1 MQLRMLAVF
10 VVTLVATSSSV
21 VARPVDAWLGPAN
34 ASYFSRDGG
43 VVPITPSGTL
53 ALGLPVRFRAEFAF
67 VAADVDPTTGQ
78 YIAPD
83 VAALWSVK
91 NSSSGWV
98 GEHESTGMNDTFGT
112 QYRLTLRRG
121 CESHRQR
128 RRSDLGES
136 DLQWRHA
143 SSAHLHKFQFNGSEV
158 IQAAKY
164 VSAGTVDRDAES
176 VTVGMGVKVNGEANF
191 LLIKKGGEVEGSA
204 QVASKI
210 TRRCC
215 KFVPAPGAVPVRV
228 KRCG

>member
-1 MQLRMLAVF
+1 MHLRMLAVF
-10 VVTLVATSSSV
+10 AVALVATSSS
-21 VARPVDAWLGPAN
+21 AAALCGDSSHGISN
-34 ASYFSRDGG
+34 ASLFSRDGG
-43 VVPITPSGTL
+43 IVPIAPSGTL
-53 ALGLPVRFRAEFAF
+53 VLGLPGRFRADFAF
-67 VAADVDPTTGQ
+67 TTADVDPTKGK

-83 VAALWSVK
+83 MAALWSEK

-98 GEHESTGMNDTFGT
+98 GEHEWVGMSDMFGT
-112 QYRLTLRRG
+112 QYPPTLRRG

-164 VSAGTVDRDAES
+164 VSAGTVDRDAGS
-176 VTVGMGVKVNGEANF
+176 VTVGMGVKVNGEANL
-191 LLIKKGGEVEGSA
+191 LLIKKGGEVEGRA
-204 QVASKI
+204 QVDSEL

-228 KRCG
+228 KKCG